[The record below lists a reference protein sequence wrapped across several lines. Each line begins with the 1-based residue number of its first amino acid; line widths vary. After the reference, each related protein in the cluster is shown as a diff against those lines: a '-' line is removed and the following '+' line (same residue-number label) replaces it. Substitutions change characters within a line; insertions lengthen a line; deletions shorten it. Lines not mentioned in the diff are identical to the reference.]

1 MDFISRVYSHTLPS
15 TSVQRYYGQFIL
27 FHVCMVFVCSYPC
40 MCTAIS
46 SSFKSCH
53 RLDTPLSKDAFI
65 YWLQIWLSSSPII
78 HREIGT
84 VTPKGLIEDR
94 MERKERNADFD
105 SRTHTATEN
114 QVLYKSPNLFG
125 NLGHIYISDASWYDD
140 QVKDFAVAHI
150 SRPFKLQ
157 MHRCYRL
164 HNALV

>member
-1 MDFISRVYSHTLPS
+1 MDFISRVYSHRLPS

-27 FHVCMVFVCSYPC
+27 FHVRMVFVCSYPC
-40 MCTAIS
+40 SCTAIS

-53 RLDTPLSKDAFI
+53 RLDTPLSKAAFI

-94 MERKERNADFD
+94 IGREERNADFD
-105 SRTHTATEN
+105 SRTHTTTEN

-125 NLGHIYISDASWYDD
+125 NLGHIYISDGSWYDD
-140 QVKDFAVAHI
+140 QLKDFTVAHI
-150 SRPFKLQ
+150 FTPLMLQ
-157 MHRCYRL
+157 MHKHYRW
-164 HNALV
+164 HYTLV